1 MENVL
6 GDDAALLL
14 GTIGALMGALAAIG
28 VVLNNNNIH
37 LLSKDQDSICTVV
50 KDVGAASLTS
60 ISGTTAVDS
69 TAELVTE
76 FNKII
81 TEINSWSTPSC

>member
-50 KDVGAASLTS
+50 KDVGAASLTAISATTS
-60 ISGTTAVDS
+60 IDTD
-69 TAELVTE
+69 AERMAE

-81 TEINSWSTPSC
+81 TEINSWGNPSC